1 MRPQLF
7 RAPLAPIPAFPRE
20 GKEQRQRAPLGY
32 PRRVNSFAISSLL
45 PVVLLIAAGYLAG
58 RRRWI
63 GGSAVKDLSNLIFLL
78 LAPALLFR
86 AMSTVHVEQ
95 LSLKPVAAYFI
106 ASGLLFAGTMALRG
120 FNRTAA
126 VIALANTYSNTVMIG
141 IVLVDLAYGD
151 AGMVVL
157 LTLISLHSLVLLTSA
172 TVVLELA
179 VAREQA
185 AAGGVQ
191 TRSMG
196 RTVSRALRN
205 AIIHPVPL
213 PIIAGLL
220 FAQTGWTMPEV
231 IDKPIQLLGQAFGP
245 VALVM
250 VGITLALTPIGRHWR
265 GALAQALV
273 KNLLHPLLVAAIGW
287 LLGVRGIP
295 LTVMV
300 VAAALPI
307 GANVFLFSQRYR
319 TAEDLVTASVA
330 VSTVLA
336 LGTLTLVMLC
346 VRWLP

>member
-1 MRPQLF
+1 M
-7 RAPLAPIPAFPRE
+7 
-20 GKEQRQRAPLGY
+20 
-32 PRRVNSFAISSLL
+32 NSFVISSLL

-63 GGSAVKDLSNLIFLL
+63 GGNAVKDLSNLIFLL

-86 AMSTVHVEQ
+86 AMSTVHVQE

-106 ASGLLFAGTMALRG
+106 ASGLLFAATLAWRG
-120 FNRTAA
+120 FNRTGA
-126 VIALANTYSNTVMIG
+126 VLALANTYSNTVMIG
-141 IVLVDLAYGD
+141 IALIGLAYGEP
-151 AGMVVL
+151 GMVVL
-157 LTLISLHSLVLLTSA
+157 LTLISLHSLVLMTSA

-179 VAREQA
+179 VAREHA
-185 AAGGVQ
+185 VSGAER
-191 TRSMG
+191 RSMA
-196 RTVSRALRN
+196 RTVLRALRN

-220 FAQTGWTMPEV
+220 FAQTGLVMPEV

-265 GALAQALV
+265 GALVQALV
-273 KNLLHPLLVAAIGW
+273 KNLVHPLLVALIGW

-319 TAEDLVTASVA
+319 SAEDLVTASVA

-336 LGTLTLVMLC
+336 LGTLTLVM
-346 VRWLP
+346 VWVQWLP

>member
-1 MRPQLF
+1 M
-7 RAPLAPIPAFPRE
+7 
-20 GKEQRQRAPLGY
+20 
-32 PRRVNSFAISSLL
+32 NSFVISSLL

-63 GGSAVKDLSNLIFLL
+63 GGNAVKDLSNLIFLL

-141 IVLVDLAYGD
+141 IALIGLANGED
-151 AGMVVL
+151 GMVVL

-179 VAREQA
+179 VAREHA
-185 AAGGVQ
+185 AAGDG
-191 TRSMG
+191 TGKHSMA
-196 RTVSRALRN
+196 RTVLRALRN

-213 PIIAGLL
+213 PIMAGLL
-220 FAQTGWTMPEV
+220 FAQTGLVMPEM

-287 LLGVRGIP
+287 ALGVRGIP

-330 VSTVLA
+330 VATVLA
-336 LGTLTLVMLC
+336 LGTLTLVM
-346 VRWLP
+346 VWVQWLP

>member
-1 MRPQLF
+1 
-7 RAPLAPIPAFPRE
+7 
-20 GKEQRQRAPLGY
+20 
-32 PRRVNSFAISSLL
+32 VNSFVISSLF

-63 GGSAVKDLSNLIFLL
+63 GGNAVKDLSNLIFLL

-86 AMSTVHVEQ
+86 AMSTVHVQE

-106 ASGLLFAGTMALRG
+106 ASGLLFAGTLAWRG
-120 FNRTAA
+120 FNRTGA
-126 VIALANTYSNTVMIG
+126 VLALANTYSNTVMIG
-141 IVLVDLAYGD
+141 IALIGLAYGE

-157 LTLISLHSLVLLTSA
+157 LTLISLHSLVLMTSA

-179 VAREQA
+179 VAREHA
-185 AAGGVQ
+185 VSGAER
-191 TRSMG
+191 RSMA
-196 RTVSRALRN
+196 RTVGRALRN

-220 FAQTGWTMPEV
+220 FAQTGLVMPEV

-265 GALAQALV
+265 GALVQALV
-273 KNLLHPLLVAAIGW
+273 KNLVHPLLVALIGW

-319 TAEDLVTASVA
+319 SAEDLVTASVA

-336 LGTLTLVMLC
+336 LGTLTLVM
-346 VRWLP
+346 VWVQFLP

>member
-1 MRPQLF
+1 M
-7 RAPLAPIPAFPRE
+7 
-20 GKEQRQRAPLGY
+20 
-32 PRRVNSFAISSLL
+32 NSFVISSLF

-63 GGSAVKDLSNLIFLL
+63 GGNAVKDLSNLIFLL

-86 AMSTVHVEQ
+86 AMSTVHVQE

-106 ASGLLFAGTMALRG
+106 ASGLLFAGTLAWRG
-120 FNRTAA
+120 FNRMGA
-126 VIALANTYSNTVMIG
+126 VLALANTYSNTVMIG
-141 IVLVDLAYGD
+141 IALIGLAYGE

-157 LTLISLHSLVLLTSA
+157 LTLISLHSLVLMTSA

-179 VAREQA
+179 VAREHA
-185 AAGGVQ
+185 VSGAER
-191 TRSMG
+191 RSMV
-196 RTVSRALRN
+196 RTVLRALRN

-220 FAQTGWTMPEV
+220 FAQTGLVMPEV

-265 GALAQALV
+265 GALVQALV
-273 KNLLHPLLVAAIGW
+273 KNLVHPLLVSLIGW

-319 TAEDLVTASVA
+319 SAEDLVTASVA

-336 LGTLTLVMLC
+336 LGTLTLVM
-346 VRWLP
+346 VWVQWLP

>member
-1 MRPQLF
+1 
-7 RAPLAPIPAFPRE
+7 
-20 GKEQRQRAPLGY
+20 
-32 PRRVNSFAISSLL
+32 VNSIVISSLL
-45 PVVLLIAAGYLAG
+45 PVVLLIAVGYLAG
-58 RRRWI
+58 KRRWI
-63 GGSAVKDLSNLIFLL
+63 GGNAVKDLSHLIFLL

-106 ASGLLFAGTMALRG
+106 ASGLLFAGTLALRG

-126 VIALANTYSNTVMIG
+126 VLALANTYSNTVMIG
-141 IVLVDLAYGD
+141 IALIGLAYGEE
-151 AGMVVL
+151 GMVVL

-185 AAGGVQ
+185 GAAGADK
-191 TRSMG
+191 RPSMA
-196 RTVSRALRN
+196 RTVMRALRN
-205 AIIHPVPL
+205 AIIHPVPM

-220 FAQTGWTMPEV
+220 FAQTGLVMPEV

-245 VALVM
+245 IALVM

-265 GALAQALV
+265 GALVQALV

-319 TAEDLVTASVA
+319 TSEDLVTASVA
-330 VSTVLA
+330 VSTVLG
-336 LGTLTLVMLC
+336 LVTLTLVMMC
-346 VRWLP
+346 VQWLP

>member
-1 MRPQLF
+1 M
-7 RAPLAPIPAFPRE
+7 
-20 GKEQRQRAPLGY
+20 
-32 PRRVNSFAISSLL
+32 NSFVISSLL

-63 GGSAVKDLSNLIFLL
+63 GNAAVKDLSNLIFLL

-86 AMSTVHVEQ
+86 AMSTVRVEE
-95 LSLKPVAAYFI
+95 LSLKPVAAYFV
-106 ASGLLFAGTMALRG
+106 ASGLLFAGTLALRG
-120 FNRTAA
+120 FNRSAA

-141 IVLVDLAYGD
+141 IALVGLAYG
-151 AGMVVL
+151 APGMVVL

-179 VAREQA
+179 VAREQQQA
-185 AAGGVQ
+185 GQGAGGKPH
-191 TRSMG
+191 SMAG
-196 RTVSRALRN
+196 TVLRALRN
-205 AIIHPVPL
+205 AIIHPVPM

-220 FAQTGWTMPEV
+220 FAQTGLAMPAF

-250 VGITLALTPIGRHWR
+250 VGITVALTPIGRHWR
-265 GALAQALV
+265 GALVQALV
-273 KNLLHPLLVAAIGW
+273 KNLLHPLLVAGIGL

-319 TAEDLVTASVA
+319 TSEDLVTASVA
-330 VSTVLA
+330 MSTVLA
-336 LGTLTLVMLC
+336 LGTLTLVMTL
-346 VRWLP
+346 VQWLP

>member
-1 MRPQLF
+1 M
-7 RAPLAPIPAFPRE
+7 
-20 GKEQRQRAPLGY
+20 
-32 PRRVNSFAISSLL
+32 NSFVLSSLL
-45 PVVLLIAAGYLAG
+45 PVVLLIAVGYLAG

-63 GGSAVKDLSNLIFLL
+63 GNAAVKDLSNLIFLL

-86 AMSTVHVEQ
+86 AMSTVHVEE
-95 LSLKPVAAYFI
+95 LSLRPVAAYFI
-106 ASGLLFAGTMALRG
+106 ASGLLFAGTLALRG
-120 FNRTAA
+120 FNRSAA
-126 VIALANTYSNTVMIG
+126 VVALANTYSNTVMIG
-141 IVLVDLAYGD
+141 IALVGLAYGGP
-151 AGMVVL
+151 GMVVL

-179 VAREQA
+179 VAREQRQAGKGAGA
-185 AAGGVQ
+185 APHSMAG
-191 TRSMG
+191 
-196 RTVSRALRN
+196 TVLRALRN

-220 FAQTGWTMPEV
+220 FAQTGLAMPDF

-250 VGITLALTPIGRHWR
+250 VGITVALTPIGRHWR

-273 KNLLHPLLVAAIGW
+273 KNLLHPLLVAGIGL

-319 TAEDLVTASVA
+319 TSEELVTASVA
-330 VSTVLA
+330 MSTVLA
-336 LGTLTLVMLC
+336 LATLTLVMTL
-346 VRWLP
+346 VQWLP

>member
-1 MRPQLF
+1 
-7 RAPLAPIPAFPRE
+7 
-20 GKEQRQRAPLGY
+20 
-32 PRRVNSFAISSLL
+32 VNSIVISSLL
-45 PVVLLIAAGYLAG
+45 PVVLLIAVGYLAG
-58 RRRWI
+58 KRRWI
-63 GGSAVKDLSNLIFLL
+63 GGNAVKDLSHLIFLL

-106 ASGLLFAGTMALRG
+106 ASGLLFAGTLALRG

-126 VIALANTYSNTVMIG
+126 VLALANTYSNTVMIG
-141 IVLVDLAYGD
+141 IALIGLAYGEE
-151 AGMVVL
+151 GMVVL

-185 AAGGVQ
+185 GAAGADK
-191 TRSMG
+191 RPSMA
-196 RTVSRALRN
+196 RTVMRALRN
-205 AIIHPVPL
+205 AIIHPVPM

-220 FAQTGWTMPEV
+220 FAQTGLVMPEV

-245 VALVM
+245 IALVM

-265 GALAQALV
+265 GALVQALV
-273 KNLLHPLLVAAIGW
+273 KNLLHPLLVAVIGW

-319 TAEDLVTASVA
+319 TSEDLVTASVA
-330 VSTVLA
+330 VSTVLG
-336 LGTLTLVMLC
+336 LVTLTLVMMC
-346 VRWLP
+346 VQWLP

>member
-1 MRPQLF
+1 M
-7 RAPLAPIPAFPRE
+7 
-20 GKEQRQRAPLGY
+20 
-32 PRRVNSFAISSLL
+32 NSFVISSLL

-63 GGSAVKDLSNLIFLL
+63 GGNAVKDLSNLIFLL

-141 IVLVDLAYGD
+141 IALIGLAYGED
-151 AGMVVL
+151 GMVVL

-179 VAREQA
+179 VAREHA
-185 AAGGVQ
+185 AAGDG
-191 TRSMG
+191 TGKHSMA
-196 RTVSRALRN
+196 RTVLRALRN

-213 PIIAGLL
+213 PIMAGLL
-220 FAQTGWTMPEV
+220 FAQTGLVMPEM

-287 LLGVRGIP
+287 ALGVRGIP

-336 LGTLTLVMLC
+336 LGTLTLVM
-346 VRWLP
+346 VWVQWLP

>member
-1 MRPQLF
+1 M
-7 RAPLAPIPAFPRE
+7 
-20 GKEQRQRAPLGY
+20 
-32 PRRVNSFAISSLL
+32 NSFVISSLF

-63 GGSAVKDLSNLIFLL
+63 GGNAVKDLSNLIFLL

-86 AMSTVHVEQ
+86 AMSTVHVQE

-106 ASGLLFAGTMALRG
+106 ASGLLFAGTLAWRG
-120 FNRTAA
+120 FNRTGA
-126 VIALANTYSNTVMIG
+126 VLALANTYSNTVMIG
-141 IVLVDLAYGD
+141 IALIGLAYGE

-157 LTLISLHSLVLLTSA
+157 LTLISLHSLVLMTSA

-179 VAREQA
+179 VAREHA
-185 AAGGVQ
+185 MSGAER
-191 TRSMG
+191 RSMA
-196 RTVSRALRN
+196 RTVLGALRN

-220 FAQTGWTMPEV
+220 FAQTGLVMPEV

-250 VGITLALTPIGRHWR
+250 VGITLALTPTGRHWR
-265 GALAQALV
+265 GALVQALV
-273 KNLLHPLLVAAIGW
+273 KNLVHPLLVALIGW

-319 TAEDLVTASVA
+319 SAEDLVTASVA

-336 LGTLTLVMLC
+336 LGTLTLVM
-346 VRWLP
+346 VWVQWLP

>member
-1 MRPQLF
+1 M
-7 RAPLAPIPAFPRE
+7 
-20 GKEQRQRAPLGY
+20 
-32 PRRVNSFAISSLL
+32 NSFVISSLL

-63 GGSAVKDLSNLIFLL
+63 GGNAVKDLSNLIFLL

-106 ASGLLFAGTMALRG
+106 ASGLLFAGTLALRG

-141 IVLVDLAYGD
+141 IALIGLAYGED
-151 AGMVVL
+151 GMVVL

-179 VAREQA
+179 VAREHA
-185 AAGGVQ
+185 AAGDG
-191 TRSMG
+191 TGKHSMA
-196 RTVSRALRN
+196 RTVLRALRN

-213 PIIAGLL
+213 PIMAGLL
-220 FAQTGWTMPEV
+220 FAQTGLVMPEM

-287 LLGVRGIP
+287 ALGVRGIP

-336 LGTLTLVMLC
+336 LGTLTLVM
-346 VRWLP
+346 VWVQWLP